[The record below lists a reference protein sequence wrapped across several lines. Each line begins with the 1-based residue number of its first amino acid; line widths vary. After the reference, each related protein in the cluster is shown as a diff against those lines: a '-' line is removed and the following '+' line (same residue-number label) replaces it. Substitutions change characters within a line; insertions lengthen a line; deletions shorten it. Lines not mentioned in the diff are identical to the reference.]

1 LSAQWQDLIKPILR
15 YIREK
20 GLTSEEEIYKEL
32 QNQGASRE
40 DIDAALTQLM
50 REGAIYSPKTG
61 FYKCTW

>member
-1 LSAQWQDLIKPILR
+1 MSSQWQDLIKPILR

-20 GLTSEEEIYKEL
+20 GVASEEEIYKEF

-40 DIDAALTQLM
+40 DVDAALSQLM
-50 REGAIYSPKTG
+50 REGAVYSPRTG

>member
-1 LSAQWQDLIKPILR
+1 LSAQWQDWIKPILS

-50 REGAIYSPKTG
+50 REGVIYSPKTG